1 MHSRSPQRPGGNQR
15 YANHLWIRHLQGI
28 RSAPRRHYHDPD
40 EESRSNSWRR
50 PLWASL
56 PPATSARP
64 LGSRA
69 TPTIARA
76 AVSRFGRL
84 HAGAFLHR
92 ENISHSQGRKG
103 RHRAGEV
110 QKGDADQQVAGTP
123 DGNYLVEHGGRGAAR
138 AGKGQG
144 SGRAA
149 SPVNLEVINE
159 YMDSIYRRL
168 PLHFEGWRQG

>member
-1 MHSRSPQRPGGNQR
+1 
-15 YANHLWIRHLQGI
+15 
-28 RSAPRRHYHDPD
+28 
-40 EESRSNSWRR
+40 
-50 PLWASL
+50 L

-103 RHRAGEV
+103 RHRAGKV
-110 QKGDADQQVAGTP
+110 QKGDAGQQVAV
-123 DGNYLVEHGGRGAAR
+123 LAR
-138 AGKGQG
+138 A
-144 SGRAA
+144 
-149 SPVNLEVINE
+149 
-159 YMDSIYRRL
+159 RRL
-168 PLHFEGWRQG
+168 LRDCGETTIGPSPPTGAPLPPGTSSG